1 LLRKYLHIDLSSQAI
16 REEEFSGD
24 QVARAGRYFI
34 AKTLSNLDVAKVDP
48 LGPENPLIFSA
59 GPFAGSNWSNAN
71 RTSVGCK
78 SPLTGGI
85 KEANSGG
92 GTFGLALGQLHVA
105 GFTLYGAAND
115 WVILHLHKDGSYSF
129 DSAAEFMGTGNFDCA
144 AALHEKYGKKV
155 SLAICGPVGERCGLL
170 AGIAMSDTDRRPAR
184 LAARGG
190 VGAVMGSKKVKAVV
204 IDLNKMPTFKD
215 RKKVLQGV
223 KQYAALLKEDA
234 AINAL
239 KDYGTAMM
247 ADYTNHVG
255 GLPVNNF
262 SSGQQVGSDDGRL
275 KMGGDY
281 IRELNL
287 ECGGRRLT
295 RACPVALSS
304 VATFMRTP
312 TAKRLSRL
320 LSMRRSG

>member
-1 LLRKYLHIDLSSQAI
+1 
-16 REEEFSGD
+16 
-24 QVARAGRYFI
+24 
-34 AKTLSNLDVAKVDP
+34 
-48 LGPENPLIFSA
+48 
-59 GPFAGSNWSNAN
+59 
-71 RTSVGCK
+71 
-78 SPLTGGI
+78 
-85 KEANSGG
+85 
-92 GTFGLALGQLHVA
+92 VA